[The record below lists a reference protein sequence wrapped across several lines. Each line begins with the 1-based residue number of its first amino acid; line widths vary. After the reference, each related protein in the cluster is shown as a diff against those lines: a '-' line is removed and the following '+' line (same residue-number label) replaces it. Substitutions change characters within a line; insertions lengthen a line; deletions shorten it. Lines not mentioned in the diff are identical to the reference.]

1 MVKQVLV
8 TLPPVSLLAAFQYSQ
23 STFPSRGS
31 TFIQTS
37 IHRNYVTNMRQL
49 QMTSLIFI
57 QQLQYYCQNR
67 VIMQLSRA
75 LTKRMA
81 TKFAATALVTHQ
93 MTHQQE
99 EQKQGQWQSHFLQ
112 GRDLG
117 DFSQSR
123 RIQTPNWVCRIDYL
137 QPNRVHGTDLDLANS
152 RSPKLQIHALL
163 HVTSQHC
170 RMPSLIA

>member
-1 MVKQVLV
+1 MMKQVVV

-31 TFIQTS
+31 TFIQNS
-37 IHRNYVTNMRQL
+37 IHRNFVTNMRQL
-49 QMTSLIFI
+49 QMTCLIFI

-81 TKFAATALVTHQ
+81 TKFAATAL
-93 MTHQQE
+93 MTHWMTRQQE

-112 GRDLG
+112 GRD
-117 DFSQSR
+117 QV
-123 RIQTPNWVCRIDYL
+123 T
-137 QPNRVHGTDLDLANS
+137 S
-152 RSPKLQIHALL
+152 RSPGESKHLIGSVESIIFNLIEFMEQTQILL
-163 HVTSQHC
+163 IPAVLNFRFMLYC
-170 RMPSLIA
+170 M